1 MMNRY
6 RCIKKQKYLSGR
18 YSIVPLRK
26 KDIRSIKDWRNEQID
41 ILRQKNILT
50 SKEQTDYYNKVIKK
64 SFSKKFPE
72 MIIFSFMLDNNCI
85 GYGGFVNIDW
95 DSRRAEVSF
104 LTKTYRSNNKNMY
117 KKDFQAFLKLIIP
130 LAFNEIVFNKL
141 LTETFDIRP
150 TTLDI
155 LEKVGFGL
163 EGRLKNHIRIKN
175 SNVDSILHGYF
186 REDFLNEKPK
196 FD

>member
-1 MMNRY
+1 MNQY
-6 RCIKKQKYLSGR
+6 RCLKKQKYLSGR
-18 YSIVPLRK
+18 YGIVPLRK
-26 KDIRSIKDWRNEQID
+26 KDIQSIKDWRNEQID

-64 SFSKKFPE
+64 SFCKKFPE
-72 MIIFSFMLDNNCI
+72 MIIFSFMLDNDCI

-104 LTKTYRSNNKNMY
+104 LTKTRRSNNKNMY
-117 KKDFQAFLKLIIP
+117 KKDFHSFLKLIIP
-130 LAFNEIVFNKL
+130 LAFNEIVFKKL

-155 LEKVGFGL
+155 LEKVGFRL

-186 REDFLNEKPK
+186 REDFLKEKSK